1 MSEKL
6 IKLLGRDKKWQEI
19 KTIVTAMHAA
29 DAAELLI
36 HLEHVDRVV
45 VFRLLPRKFAAKV
58 FAYLKPSEQ
67 DALLNDLTSNETNEL
82 LTNLSP
88 DDRTDLFE
96 ELPAEVTKKLLK
108 LLNPE
113 DLQQTYQLLGY
124 HEDSVGRQMTPKYI
138 AVNPTWTVKKALQ
151 YIKKN
156 GADKE
161 TIDIVYIVD
170 KKGRLIGD
178 VKLKYL
184 VCAEDE
190 TLVGDLKKGVDTPEL
205 LVTDDI
211 EKAISS
217 IKKLNVVALP
227 VVDSKGFLMG
237 IVTIDDLIDLDQ
249 EEVTEDFHKIGGISH
264 GDDSSALSSLGDA
277 AITFLYKKRIYWL
290 LLLVFVNIFSG
301 SAIASFEDLIA
312 ESVALVFFLPLL
324 IDSGGNAGAQ
334 SATLMVRAI
343 ATGDIKVNQWF
354 RMISKELMVSLLLGL
369 SMAVAVSFIGLYR
382 GGPELAMIVSS
393 AMVLIVMVGS
403 LVGMSLPFIFT
414 KLNKD
419 PAAASGPLVTSIA
432 DISGVLIYFSIA
444 SLFMGV

>member
-6 IKLLGRDKKWQEI
+6 IKLLGRDKKWDEI
-19 KTIVTAMHAA
+19 KSIVTAMHAA

-36 HLEHVDRVV
+36 HLEHIDRAV

-58 FAYLKPSEQ
+58 FSYLKHSEQ
-67 DALLNDLTSNETNEL
+67 DSLLKDLTNQETNEL
-82 LTNLSP
+82 LKHLSP

-108 LLNPE
+108 LLSPE

-124 HEDSVGRQMTPKYI
+124 PEDSVGRQMTPKYI
-138 AVNPTWTVKKALQ
+138 AIQPSWTVKKSLQ
-151 YIKKN
+151 YIKKH
-156 GADKE
+156 GPEKE
-161 TIDIVYIVD
+161 TIDIVYVID
-170 KKGRLIGD
+170 KKGRLVGD
-178 VKLKYL
+178 LKLKYL
-184 VCAEDE
+184 VCADDEVKVEDLE
-190 TLVGDLKKGVDTPEL
+190 SGIDTPPL
-205 LVTDDI
+205 SVTDDI
-211 EKAISS
+211 TIAIDL
-217 IKKLNVVALP
+217 IKKRNIVAIP

-264 GDDSSALSSLGDA
+264 GDDSSGLSSLGDA

-354 RMISKELMVSLLLGL
+354 KMISKELSVSLMLGI
-369 SMAVAVSFIGLYR
+369 SMAFAVSFIGLYR
-382 GGPELAMIVSS
+382 GGPDLAVIVSM

-414 KLNKD
+414 KLNRD

-432 DISGVLIYFSIA
+432 DICGVLIYFSIA
-444 SLFMGV
+444 SWYMGI